1 MGLSILEL
9 VQNRFPFPG
18 ELPPVDLIM
27 HISASEVSLLFDTGS
42 ITNPRGRSDDND
54 DIMLQPPRLEDEP
67 DLDVPWSDAMKD
79 FIALS

>member
-27 HISASEVSLLFDTGS
+27 HISASEVGLLFRTHEGGMMTMMSCCSRHDWR
-42 ITNPRGRSDDND
+42 TNPTSTCLGAT
-54 DIMLQPPRLEDEP
+54 P
-67 DLDVPWSDAMKD
+67 
-79 FIALS
+79 